1 MSREQPHMK
10 GQRLKSKNNQYV
22 FMIQLSTRRS
32 PVSCDEV
39 GFVFEMVRF
48 SERCILLVCN
58 FFEGMLFWKWSF
70 KVFSKLTATASRTP
84 RNYYFSKNYQWLSV
98 LAKCISASQ
107 KPKSDFRRKMLFRK
121 NVTVQLANDWHIWV
135 LLNITNRCWFKWR
148 QNVFTFSH
156 YTMKL
161 KKKSV

>member
-1 MSREQPHMK
+1 
-10 GQRLKSKNNQYV
+10 
-22 FMIQLSTRRS
+22 MIQLSTRRS

-135 LLNITNRCWFKWR
+135 LLNITTNRCWFKWR

-156 YTMKL
+156 FAMKL
-161 KKKSV
+161 KKNISLKYVSFHFY